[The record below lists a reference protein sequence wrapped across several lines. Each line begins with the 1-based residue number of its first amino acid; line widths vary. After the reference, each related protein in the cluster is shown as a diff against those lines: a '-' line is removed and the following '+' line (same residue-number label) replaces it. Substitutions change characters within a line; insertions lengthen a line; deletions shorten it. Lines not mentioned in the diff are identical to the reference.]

1 VEAIIMADQQ
11 KVSDILKKKKTLSF
25 EVFPPKEADGIP
37 KLQKELDQLFVLK
50 PDFISCT
57 YGAMGTNVG
66 ESKKICEYIVQHGAN
81 CVTHF
86 TVIGKTKAQLKEIF
100 SEYVNMGL
108 KNALTM
114 RGDFQKDPATGDI
127 KTSTGGDFQHANE
140 LIEYFHK
147 EFPQVGLCCAGYP
160 EKHLLAPS
168 IDSDIEFLKKKQDAG
183 AEVVMCQTC
192 HDVDAYERWVAKCRK
207 AGIKIPFVIGIMP
220 ILNRRNAIDMTIP
233 GCIPVEL
240 SNLVGKYSPPPP
252 PPKSAPQEAQDQWAA
267 VSKKYE
273 AELEKYGMEYTINE
287 VKRYLK
293 TDLQGVHFYALNKAE
308 KVAKIVNDGDLINLV
323 AKSK

>member
-1 VEAIIMADQQ
+1 MAQV
-11 KVSDILKKKKTLSF
+11 KISDILKKKKTLSF
-25 EVFPPKEADGIP
+25 EVFPPKEADGVP
-37 KLQKELDQLFVLK
+37 KLQKELDQLFKLSA
-50 PDFISCT
+50 DFISCT

-66 ESKKICEYIVQHGAN
+66 ESKAICKYIVDHDIN

-86 TVIGKTKAQLKEIF
+86 TVVGKKKEELKDIF
-100 SEYVNMGL
+100 SYYVNEL
-108 KNALTM
+108 KLVNALTM
-114 RGDFQKDPATGDI
+114 RGDFQKDPATGDV
-127 KTSTGGDFQHANE
+127 KTSTGGDFEHANQ

-147 EFPQVGLCCAGYP
+147 EFPKVGLACAGYP

-168 IDSDIEFLKKKQDAG
+168 IEDDIKWLKAKQDAG

-192 HDVDAYERWVAKCRK
+192 HDVDAYEKWVAKCRK

-252 PPKSAPQEAQDQWAA
+252 PPKSASQADQDQWAA
-267 VSKKYE
+267 VSKKYD
-273 AELEKYGMEYTINE
+273 AELEKYGMEYTIKE
-287 VKRYLK
+287 VERYLK

-308 KVAKIVNDGDLINLV
+308 KVAKIVHDGDLINLV

>member
-1 VEAIIMADQQ
+1 MAQT
-11 KVSDILKKKKTLSF
+11 KVSEILKKKKTLSF
-25 EVFPPKEADGIP
+25 EVFPPKEADGVP
-37 KLQKELDQLFVLK
+37 KLQKELDQLFALK
-50 PDFISCT
+50 ADFISCT

-66 ESKKICEYIVQHGAN
+66 ESKSICKYIVDHDVN
-81 CVTHF
+81 CITHF
-86 TVIGKTKAQLKEIF
+86 TVVGKKKEELKDIF
-100 SEYVNMGL
+100 SYYANDLGL
-108 KNALTM
+108 VNALTM
-114 RGDFQKDPATGDI
+114 RGDFQKDPKTGDV
-127 KTSTGGDFQHANE
+127 KTSTGGDFEHANQ

-147 EFPQVGLCCAGYP
+147 EFPNVGLCCAGYP

-168 IDSDIEFLKKKQDAG
+168 IEDDIKWLKAKQDAG

-192 HDVDAYERWVAKCRK
+192 HDVPAYEKWVAQCRK

-252 PPKSAPQEAQDQWAA
+252 PPKSAPQEAQDLWAGVA
-267 VSKKYE
+267 KKYE
-273 AELEKYGMEYTINE
+273 AELEKYGMEYTIKE
-287 VKRYLK
+287 VQRYLN

-308 KVAKIVNDGDLINLV
+308 KVAKIVHDGDLINLV